1 MLLLDPPSCS
11 APLKVW
17 FSAYSSVSH
26 EMRVTGPARQ
36 QDLLLPRVVVACW
49 AALGKQQH
57 RRMDPFP
64 GYCRYKSIF
73 ELGNCAT
80 VKRCLDTSSR
90 YAGWQC
96 KLLVIDCL
104 PSELDHDK
112 RLKRRACRQGGFVTL
127 LRDGVE
133 DPQIQRNI
141 GQGLN

>member
-1 MLLLDPPSCS
+1 
-11 APLKVW
+11 
-17 FSAYSSVSH
+17 
-26 EMRVTGPARQ
+26 MRVTGLARQ
-36 QDLLLPRVVVACW
+36 QDLLLPREVVACW
-49 AALGKQQH
+49 AALGRQQH

-96 KLLVIDCL
+96 KLLVI
-104 PSELDHDK
+104 
-112 RLKRRACRQGGFVTL
+112 RRARMTATSGLNDVHADKGGFVTL

-133 DPQIQRNI
+133 DPQIERNI